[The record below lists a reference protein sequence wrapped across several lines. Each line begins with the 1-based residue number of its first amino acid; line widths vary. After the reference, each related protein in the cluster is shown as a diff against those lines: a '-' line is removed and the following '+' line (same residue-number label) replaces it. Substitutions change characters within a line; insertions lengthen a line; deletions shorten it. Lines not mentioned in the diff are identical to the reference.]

1 MALTFPTP
9 NANTDWKKFV
19 EDHHINI
26 DKTELAQAGYL
37 TFVYMCLHNG
47 KRADHDEIAYFC
59 RYHGFTIHAGTDKLS
74 VMRKNKGQ
82 FNAAYNDLQ
91 LKNGIPINDCV
102 LGKECRFAGK
112 HHRICTT
119 KKGKPVDTFM
129 TDSTHQ
135 EIFGTDPSLDQLP
148 AYFDAVVEKQ
158 KKLEMEEKDAKD
170 ATVAPVSL
178 KRSRDDENLSIF
190 APVIQAKRPRLDT
203 TFDFTAQSV
212 VPTNIATAGTTQA
225 RLTDIEIAALLS
237 FINPITTSDDT
248 VSTPTPYNFDALL
261 GIDTTSDTTVST
273 PYNFDIDLDA
283 LLGITNTTSDNTV
296 PTPYKFDIDALRGL
310 TNTTSDNTVPTPSTF
325 AFDWSTPVEIS
336 APVIPDALAFFKL

>member
-1 MALTFPTP
+1 MALIHI
-9 NANTDWKKFV
+9 NTKTSNNKS
-19 EDHHINI
+19 DHNINI
-26 DKTELAQAGYL
+26 DETQQSGLLVHVFEGFSGKEVFLDDMVYFYRHYNQHGKHKRSHVRGNVSTLNTKYKKRHEGEPILHTCAIVDCFNKGEHHVICTSTKERKKKSYSMSDTMHQRFYGTQPSPNKLA
-37 TFVYMCLHNG
+37 
-47 KRADHDEIAYFC
+47 
-59 RYHGFTIHAGTDKLS
+59 DKFYAK
-74 VMRKNKGQ
+74 VAEMRKK
-82 FNAAYNDLQ
+82 F
-91 LKNGIPINDCV
+91 P
-102 LGKECRFAGK
+102 EER
-112 HHRICTT
+112 
-119 KKGKPVDTFM
+119 
-129 TDSTHQ
+129 
-135 EIFGTDPSLDQLP
+135 
-148 AYFDAVVEKQ
+148 DAE
-158 KKLEMEEKDAKD
+158 DATSIV